1 MKPIEAYKSAQSAS
15 QADVLINE
23 HGDLVRRIAYHL
35 IARLPSSVQVDDL
48 LQSGVIGLIEA
59 ARSFDDNQGA
69 SFETYAGIRIRGAMI
84 DELRR
89 LDWTP
94 RSVHKRYREVAAA
107 MAAIES
113 RQGSPATDAQ
123 VAEELDV
130 DIGTCRQWMQ
140 DASSAQVLSL
150 DELNSVGEAWI
161 DSVHDQGEVPE
172 QHTAGENFR
181 GDLAVAI
188 DRLPK
193 REKLVMSLYYDE
205 DLNLREIGQVLEVSE
220 SRVCQLHGQAMVR
233 LRGMLQGWIDN
244 PA

>member
-15 QADVLINE
+15 QADALVNE

-59 ARSFDDNQGA
+59 ARSFNDNQGA

-94 RSVHKRYREVAAA
+94 RSVHKHYREVAAA
-107 MAAIES
+107 MAAIEA
-113 RQGSPATDAQ
+113 RQGSPASDAQ

-130 DIGTCRQWMQ
+130 DLGTCRQWMQ

-161 DSVHDQGEVPE
+161 DSVHDQGEAPE
-172 QHTAGENFR
+172 QHAAGENFR
-181 GDLAVAI
+181 GDLAAAI
-188 DRLPK
+188 DRLPD

-233 LRGMLQGWIDN
+233 LRGMLHDWIDS